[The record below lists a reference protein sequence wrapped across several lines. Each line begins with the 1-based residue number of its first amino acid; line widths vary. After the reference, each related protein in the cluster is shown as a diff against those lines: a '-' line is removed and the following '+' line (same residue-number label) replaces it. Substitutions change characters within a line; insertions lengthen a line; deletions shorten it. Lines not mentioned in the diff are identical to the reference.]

1 MINVKKKRMQG
12 RKKRMQGRKKIHLE
26 LEEIIVIIKFNH
38 TSQTKEDCKN
48 SGEPAPDASWKG
60 DGRHCEFG
68 VTKSLFPHLF
78 DQSTLVLDPCPSRTS
93 TWTLKRKGATL
104 SASVEPGRIR
114 YGSCWWPACHHLEH
128 EEEVCTGQ
136 KEQAWEVERAQV
148 HCASKTLQN
157 SPSPV

>member
-1 MINVKKKRMQG
+1 MINVK
-12 RKKRMQGRKKIHLE
+12 KKRMQGRKKIHLE
-26 LEEIIVIIKFNH
+26 LEEITDIIKFNH

-48 SGEPAPDASWKG
+48 SGEPAPDASWKA

-68 VTKSLFPHLF
+68 GTKSLFPHLF

-93 TWTLKRKGATL
+93 TWTLKRRGATL
-104 SASVEPGRIR
+104 SAGAEPGRIR
-114 YGSCWWPACHHLEH
+114 YGSCCWPARHHLER

-136 KEQAWEVERAQV
+136 TEQAWKVERAQV
-148 HCASKTLQN
+148 RCASETLQN